1 MKTIQDVKFTSPD
14 DRRIFFN
21 VYSLDFVIQDVYDRG
36 EALSFPISP
45 ENEDVEFHI
54 NPDGINFRQERLIQ
68 KVQTGSSRY
77 QLLDWGPDV
86 LRITADSKTGSFL
99 IDNLETDGTIGE
111 SSLAANKRLASQ
123 NKTLISY
130 EDIISGSTAFKAIEG
145 FTNLFRDFDASK
157 NFMIVGIME
166 RAYRG
171 YLQSLSIRKQA
182 DSPWQWTFAF
192 EFVVI
197 ESSIDDPF
205 RSATATPSYDTDL
218 LDSTGVE
225 NIA

>member
-1 MKTIQDVKFTSPD
+1 M
-14 DRRIFFN
+14 
-21 VYSLDFVIQDVYDRG
+21 
-36 EALSFPISP
+36 PI
-45 ENEDVEFHI
+45 ENDDVEFYI
-54 NPDGINFRQERLIQ
+54 NPDSIHFRQERLIQ

-86 LRITADSKTGSFL
+86 LRITADVMTGSFL
-99 IDNLETDGTIGE
+99 TDNDFLTSNTSTPGLYDSYKEQQQGSDKKRVSLNEFITD
-111 SSLAANKRLASQ
+111 S
-123 NKTLISY
+123 LISY
-130 EDIISGSTAFKAIEG
+130 EDIISESKAFKAIEG
-145 FTNLFRDFDASK
+145 FSNLFRDFDASK
-157 NFMIVGIME
+157 NFMIMGMME

-205 RSATATPSYDTDL
+205 RSATPAPAYSTDMNNYSQ
-218 LDSTGVE
+218 DDEDRVG
-225 NIA
+225 